1 MQPNKHNTPE
11 TANQDGSAEGNPELA
26 DLQNQIG
33 QLKKELAELKK
44 HGVALKK
51 QMRHVNKHDHKR
63 QKFVPRTHRTR
74 ISSPKRSD

>member
-11 TANQDGSAEGNPELA
+11 TTNQGGSAEGNPELA

-44 HGVALKK
+44 HGVAAKEA
-51 QMRHVNKHDHKR
+51 DAPR
-63 QKFVPRTHRTR
+63 QQARPQAPKFVPRTHRTR

>member
-11 TANQDGSAEGNPELA
+11 TANQDGSADPELA

-44 HGVALKK
+44 HGVAAKEA
-51 QMRHVNKHDHKR
+51 DAPR
-63 QKFVPRTHRTR
+63 QQARPQA
-74 ISSPKRSD
+74 PKVRSVYPQNGYIKS